1 MIGVTFGL
9 RPTLKTKRVYSC
21 SSNLITDVTQ
31 FKFESKV
38 ECHGRTANEQNTG
51 FKELRNESDPLPY
64 FSCVLCLCVLLVVL
78 ERAVC
83 LLFLRAVEQQKRR
96 TPH

>member
-38 ECHGRTANEQNTG
+38 ECHGRTANEQDRFQRST
-51 FKELRNESDPLPY
+51 E
-64 FSCVLCLCVLLVVL
+64 
-78 ERAVC
+78 
-83 LLFLRAVEQQKRR
+83 
-96 TPH
+96 